1 MDNTSFIIM
10 DCIHPIFDKEFDKDL
25 LQYIDIPT
33 NEYNDEVFVFDVKE
47 VRIKFFYSTKTLIK
61 KGKKE
66 TMANTTVIVFT
77 DDNELL
83 SKLKI
88 TEFIFIFFKDYTEK
102 LKQYFPTEDI
112 ANRDKE

>member
-1 MDNTSFIIM
+1 MDNTSFIIV
-10 DCIHPIFDKEFDKDL
+10 DCIHPIFNKEFDKES

-47 VRIKFFYSTKTLIK
+47 VRIKYFYSTKTLIK
-61 KGKKE
+61 E
-66 TMANTTVIVFT
+66 RMTDTTVIVLT

-83 SKLKI
+83 SKLEI

-102 LKQYFPTEDI
+102 LKQYFPIEDI